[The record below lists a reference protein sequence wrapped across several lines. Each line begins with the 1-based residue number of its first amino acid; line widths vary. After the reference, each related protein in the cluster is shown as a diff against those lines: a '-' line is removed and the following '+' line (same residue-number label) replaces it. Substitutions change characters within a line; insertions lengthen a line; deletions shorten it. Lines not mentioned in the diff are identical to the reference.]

1 MPLVIS
7 VTSSGCLCWSGYVWW
22 FDLVGLLVLWFG
34 VVLRVVAIWFGVACG
49 WFVGLLIVWL
59 FGFDF
64 LVGLVLLCDLIVLVL
79 QFFAYLPDAMLNL
92 LVWYRYSVLV
102 YCFGLMLVCCLNL
115 VVVLVGVAVPAFG
128 CFGLGFVIS
137 GFADSFGLV
146 LAGLLVGEFGC

>member
-1 MPLVIS
+1 M
-7 VTSSGCLCWSGYVWW
+7 
-22 FDLVGLLVLWFG
+22 
-34 VVLRVVAIWFGVACG
+34 VAIWFGVACG

-59 FGFDF
+59 FDFDF

-79 QFFAYLPDAMLNL
+79 QFFAYLPDAVLNL
-92 LVWYRYSVLV
+92 LVWCRYSAIV

-115 VVVLVGVAVPAFG
+115 VVVLVGVAVPAFD